1 MKTKTM
7 ILLLV
12 CALVVLFQGIGAGYA
27 YHSLKEKAGVALK
40 AAFRKAFDTLVDEQ
54 VNALPYP
61 DGTVTHLIYTP
72 ADSLYRQDEELF
84 SFYTSQQTSTI
95 LQDAYGQPEMS
106 LDSLRRRLESE
117 LRYDGVE
124 GEVSIRKFD
133 VRTGETLQ
141 CVPDASEGHA
151 PGIYVISERASLHE
165 AKGIAVEARLCQ
177 PFYKGYMGRMLLFYA
192 VTLLLALAVI
202 IPFVVR
208 MRRLQRE
215 QAAIDGQ
222 RREFYGQ
229 AKEMEMPVRR
239 MKDDLDAARWTQA

>member
-1 MKTKTM
+1 MKEYPMKTKTI
-7 ILLLV
+7 ILLSV

-84 SFYTSQQTSTI
+84 SYYTSQQTSTI

-106 LDSLRRRLESE
+106 LDSLRLRLESE

-124 GEVSIRKFD
+124 GEVSR
-133 VRTGETLQ
+133 
-141 CVPDASEGHA
+141 EGQ
-151 PGIYVISERASLHE
+151 P
-165 AKGIAVEARLCQ
+165 ARGKRHCR
-177 PFYKGYMGRMLLFYA
+177 GG
-192 VTLLLALAVI
+192 TAL
-202 IPFVVR
+202 PTF
-208 MRRLQRE
+208 L
-215 QAAIDGQ
+215 
-222 RREFYGQ
+222 
-229 AKEMEMPVRR
+229 
-239 MKDDLDAARWTQA
+239 